1 MPVTAANVPVLLAY
15 VRSLLTL
22 VGQQT
27 KLILILNNGSEGL
40 AETEVEGEGF
50 LPWLVLMMWRSYSGC
65 SYYDFCHFVTFKQVF
80 QNVTLFHSTGWI
92 RTLTEINMTHT

>member
-40 AETEVEGEGF
+40 AETEVEG
-50 LPWLVLMMWRSYSGC
+50 
-65 SYYDFCHFVTFKQVF
+65 
-80 QNVTLFHSTGWI
+80 
-92 RTLTEINMTHT
+92 